1 MRNPPLQATLFSN
14 TPRSWFCS
22 FLLSAHVDAISWKLY
37 HSLYLFAT
45 LHAANSLWERKHA
58 LSRSHTSAQKCVL
71 PSSHPHFYTHKFC
84 SFKASPCQ
92 DTARKVKTL
101 RGCERFTIR
110 GLRWELGANLQQIRQ
125 RAEGV
130 YICLKCTHKNWESD
144 AESDKHLPECSFP
157 SPSHCMSIPFS
168 LVARWDQIRVKT
180 WEWLA
185 QPKQKHETKRMNYS
199 SRRLCDIYTMSQI
212 ENQIP
217 VCAAGTGIWNE
228 RGAAFKRP

>member
-1 MRNPPLQATLFSN
+1 MGEKTCSLTLSYFRAKVCFALIS
-14 TPRSWFCS
+14 SA
-22 FLLSAHVDAISWKLY
+22 LL
-37 HSLYLFAT
+37 
-45 LHAANSLWERKHA
+45 
-58 LSRSHTSAQKCVL
+58 
-71 PSSHPHFYTHKFC
+71 YTHKFS

-92 DTARKVKTL
+92 HTARKVKTQ

-130 YICLKCTHKNWESD
+130 YICLKCTHKNWESE

-199 SRRLCDIYTMSQI
+199 SRRLWCDIYTMSQI

-217 VCAAGTGIWNE
+217 AVCAAGTGIWNE